1 MCGRVQASKCVCDVC
16 VVCVCA
22 HVCACMRAC
31 TSNTGRSKPTRR
43 RPGSWDAL
51 LLLVVV
57 VVVLGLVVVVVIV
70 VVVAVV
76 VVVGVVVPVVPG
88 VSTDTPLFSD
98 VTLMFVCECVIVCSV
113 SE

>member
-1 MCGRVQASKCVCDVC
+1 MCVVC

-57 VVVLGLVVVVVIV
+57 VVVSGLVVVVVIV

-76 VVVGVVVPVVPG
+76 VVVGVVVPAVPG